1 MEERIWNVK
10 YDHKDGRAGVV
21 SVVTHI
27 KESGAFRYGNNKY
40 GILIVGDYRHGYDL
54 RYNKGDLHKVMIND
68 YFGDGIVEIT
78 EI

>member
-27 KESGAFRYGNNKY
+27 KESGAYRDFSDCGNNQE
-40 GILIVGDYRHGYDL
+40 
-54 RYNKGDLHKVMIND
+54 YNAL
-68 YFGDGIVEIT
+68 
-78 EI
+78 